1 LLLALVLPVFN
12 ATLLSLE
19 QIDFF
24 PFPDMRLKT
33 MRLLTF
39 LCLLPLTLAAP
50 YDEKLIDYNINTNKN
65 AQSVLD
71 YDTTR
76 LNQTY
81 TPSPQN
87 WRALPVYTILLDK
100 WADGDP
106 SNNDYFKTVY
116 EYDWRETQLRFGG
129 DLRGLRAKLDYL
141 YGMGVRVIFMSG
153 TPFLNMIWQ
162 ADSL

>member
-1 LLLALVLPVFN
+1 
-12 ATLLSLE
+12 
-19 QIDFF
+19 
-24 PFPDMRLKT
+24 
-33 MRLLTF
+33 MRLLLLVS
-39 LCLLPLTLAAP
+39 LCLLPLVFAAP
-50 YDEKLIDYNINTNKN
+50 YDEKLVDYNININKN

-71 YDTTR
+71 YDSSR
-76 LNQTY
+76 PNQTY

-87 WRALPVYTILLDK
+87 WRALPTYTILLDK

-162 ADSL
+162 ADSLSFSPHLFLPILIPIPRP